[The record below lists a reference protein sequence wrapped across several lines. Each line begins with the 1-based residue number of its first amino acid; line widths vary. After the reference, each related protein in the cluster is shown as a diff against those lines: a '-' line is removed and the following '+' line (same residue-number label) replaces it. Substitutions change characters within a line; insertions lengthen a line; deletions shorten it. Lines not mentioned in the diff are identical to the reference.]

1 MSSIDICHSIVFDRC
16 SIDVRLTNNQNFL
29 VKFDRFR
36 FFDWKFSFY
45 FVRLT
50 LSPGGWTVECLDWS
64 TLPGNINQTFQL
76 PNHLK
81 QLMNSIE
88 QLMFDWRTQ
97 SSKHQCPAGFLVKSP
112 TWSFLPP
119 PTSHIHFSPNLAYPS
134 QLMYFFWPLIFC
146 MQRDFF
152 TFKVYTKIIGTYC
165 YISSGYWSPLVQ
177 KSGSL
182 PHVIKQR
189 K

>member
-50 LSPGGWTVECLDWS
+50 LSPGGWTLEWLDWS

-88 QLMFDWRTQ
+88 QLMFDWCTQ
-97 SSKHQCPAGFLVKSP
+97 SSKHQCPVGPPFGAEISHLV
-112 TWSFLPP
+112 FPP
-119 PTSHIHFSPNLAYPS
+119 PSNLSYSLLP
-134 QLMYFFWPLIFC
+134 Q
-146 MQRDFF
+146 
-152 TFKVYTKIIGTYC
+152 
-165 YISSGYWSPLVQ
+165 SGL
-177 KSGSL
+177 SL
-182 PHVIKQR
+182 PVDVLFLTPYILHAERIFYI
-189 K
+189 